1 MKCKILI
8 DFDTEREDPTIVG
21 KSQEDID
28 NINNIND
35 VEFSKKTA
43 LDDITAICN
52 ALSFVIQSANDSG
65 YVDSKVSAKMCVN
78 YLNDNFLEKK

>member
-21 KSQEDID
+21 KSQED
-28 NINNIND
+28 INNIND

-65 YVDSKVSAKMCVN
+65 YIDSNVSAKMCVN

>member
-28 NINNIND
+28 NINNND
-35 VEFSKKTA
+35 VEFS
-43 LDDITAICN
+43 
-52 ALSFVIQSANDSG
+52 SFVIQSANDSG
-65 YVDSKVSAKMCVN
+65 YIDSNVSAKMCVN